1 MTDLPAM
8 IDVRD
13 NLEYVRR
20 TTDRDDV
27 TETLDT
33 VDDRLERF
41 AAREDVDRQGILDE
55 IDNELL
61 SIEQRTDGDVE
72 RRIRASRNRIQIYR
86 DARAEAD
93 DTIVP
98 VDSKADLPGGATTV
112 GDATTVDG
120 EVEFELTVVN
130 EGETRAFDV
139 LIAFTDD
146 DGDVVELVE
155 AEGGTVASNEEVTVT
170 VETAVPDDATSYE
183 AWARGDRRA
192 NG

>member
-27 TETLDT
+27 AETLDT

-41 AAREDVDRQGILDE
+41 AAREEADRQDVLDE
-55 IDNELL
+55 ISNELL
-61 SIEQRTDGDVE
+61 GLEQRTEGDVE
-72 RRIRASRNRIQIYR
+72 RRVRASRNRIDIYR

-98 VDSKADLPGGATTV
+98 VDSEATLPAGATTV

-120 EVEFELTVVN
+120 EAEFELTVVN
-130 EGETRAFDV
+130 EGETRAFDA
-139 LIAFTDD
+139 LLAFTDE

-155 AEGGTVASNEEVTVT
+155 ADGGTVASNEEETVT
-170 VETAVPDDATSYE
+170 VETEVPDAATSYE
-183 AWARGDRRA
+183 AWARGDGRA
-192 NG
+192 SG